1 MRICICV
8 FVPIHLRCM
17 VLHTALCVQEAC
29 SACHAGEHFARQEI
43 SPKNVLR
50 FDPLQILAFARK
62 CSGQLRRNVFFIIL
76 FYHLTFMSISILFFI
91 FTPFFG
97 KVIIVKENYVFC
109 ASQQCRSWVSWE
121 GLTKEIFCCRRWFS
135 QILHKLT
142 PFVKSPNIYFSLD
155 TLDHKMGYFCIC

>member
-8 FVPIHLRCM
+8 FVPIHLKCH

-62 CSGQLRRNVFFIIL
+62 CSGQLHRNVFYYFIL
-76 FYHLTFMSISILFFI
+76 
-91 FTPFFG
+91 PF
-97 KVIIVKENYVFC
+97 
-109 ASQQCRSWVSWE
+109 
-121 GLTKEIFCCRRWFS
+121 
-135 QILHKLT
+135 
-142 PFVKSPNIYFSLD
+142 NIYVYLNTFLHIHPIFRKSNNCEGKLCILCKSTMQELSLLRRLDKRDILLSPLIFSN
-155 TLDHKMGYFCIC
+155 IA

>member
-8 FVPIHLRCM
+8 FVPIHLRCQ
-17 VLHTALCVQEAC
+17 VLHVQLFVYRK
-29 SACHAGEHFARQEI
+29 HAVPAMQENILPGRRSRQKMFCASIPCKFWPLPE
-43 SPKNVLR
+43 NVL
-50 FDPLQILAFARK
+50 DNCIEM
-62 CSGQLRRNVFFIIL
+62 FFIIL

>member
-8 FVPIHLRCM
+8 FVPIHLKCH

-50 FDPLQILAFARK
+50 FDPLQILAFAGK

-76 FYHLTFMSISILFFI
+76 FYH
-91 FTPFFG
+91 
-97 KVIIVKENYVFC
+97 
-109 ASQQCRSWVSWE
+109 
-121 GLTKEIFCCRRWFS
+121 
-135 QILHKLT
+135 
-142 PFVKSPNIYFSLD
+142 FVQVNNVGAESLE
-155 TLDHKMGYFCIC
+155 KA